1 MFNFTLDSRLLK
13 VAIIVFVC
21 LIIQTI
27 LNRVLL
33 RIANKFGIQ
42 KERRKLIN
50 KALTLVLYG
59 IAFVLILM
67 VLSVDQANLWVFISS
82 FLTVLGVAFVAQWSL
97 LSNITA
103 AVLLFVNHPVK
114 IGDEIEIMDKEY
126 PVKGKVSD
134 IGLFFLHI
142 RISEHE
148 KVTLPNAVVLNKMVK
163 IIADEKA

>member
-1 MFNFTLDSRLLK
+1 MDPRLFK
-13 VAIIVFVC
+13 IGVIVVACIILQAV
-21 LIIQTI
+21 
-27 LNRVLL
+27 LNRVLV
-33 RIANKFGIQ
+33 RIALKFGIQ

-50 KALTLVLYG
+50 KAINLVLYI
-59 IAFVLILM
+59 IAIVLILM
-67 VLSVDQANLWVFISS
+67 IYSMDQSNLWVYISS

-142 RISEHE
+142 RISEYE
-148 KVTLPNAVVLNKMVK
+148 KVTLPNSVVLNKMVK
-163 IIADEKA
+163 VISEERP